1 MYTSEIVV
9 KNLNF
14 GACTNRIK
22 VRLQNLTGV
31 FSVQI
36 DTENTTVKVVHN
48 TSIRRQDIVKQLL
61 SLGYLENR

>member
-9 KNLNF
+9 KNLNC

-36 DTENTTVKVVHN
+36 DTENATVKVVHN

-61 SLGYLENR
+61 NLGYLENK